1 MVANNNRNTSSKS
14 YRFTVFQE
22 IEHGQSTVRPVDPPR
37 RDDIERVGR
46 RPVGRSK
53 ELSERNGVRGTCE
66 SYTRF
71 PARIQNARS
80 RRAYARKHLSLRV
93 RSERLR

>member
-37 RDDIERVGR
+37 RDDIERAGR
-46 RPVGRSK
+46 RKAARRSIEGAFRAK
-53 ELSERNGVRGTCE
+53 RRARHVRIVHAFPCTHSERTQSACLCSETPVV
-66 SYTRF
+66 TRS
-71 PARIQNARS
+71 I
-80 RRAYARKHLSLRV
+80 
-93 RSERLR
+93 